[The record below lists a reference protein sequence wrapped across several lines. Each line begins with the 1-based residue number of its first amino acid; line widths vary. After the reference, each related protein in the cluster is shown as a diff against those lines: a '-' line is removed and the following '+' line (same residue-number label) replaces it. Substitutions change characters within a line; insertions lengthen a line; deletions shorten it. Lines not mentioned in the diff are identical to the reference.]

1 MTLSLI
7 QMQPDMRRLLR
18 WAAEHRV
25 LPRDDDDLGYALHA
39 LLAAVF
45 DALRPQPFVL
55 LRPPRRPPALLAYS
69 AHPAAVLREQAAA
82 FAAPDAAEAAG
93 LASLAGKAMPE
104 RFAAGR
110 RLGFSVR
117 VRPTLR
123 SDRDGDRDKVR
134 EVDAF
139 LAAVAGTAPGEG
151 PTRAEVYAGWL
162 QARLAA
168 GGAAA
173 EHVTMESFRLS
184 PVHRPVHCRD
194 TGRNLRRTR
203 GPEAVFAGHLVVR
216 DPDRFAAL
224 LARGVGRHRA
234 FGFGLLLLRPA

>member
-7 QMQPDMRRLLR
+7 QMQPDMTRLLR
-18 WAAEHRV
+18 WAAKNRW
-25 LPRDDDDLGYALHA
+25 LPHDDDDLGYALHA
-39 LLAAVF
+39 VLAAVF
-45 DALRPQPFVL
+45 GALRPQPFVL
-55 LRPPRRPPALLAYS
+55 LRPPRRSPVLLAYS
-69 AHPAAVLREQAAA
+69 AHPAVVLREQAAA
-82 FAAPDAAEAAG
+82 FAAPDAAEAIG

-139 LAAVAGTAPGEG
+139 LAAVAGTAPGQG

-173 EHVTMESFRLS
+173 EHMTLESFRLS
-184 PVHRPVHCRD
+184 PVHRRD
-194 TGRNLRRTR
+194 SGRNLRRTR
-203 GPEAVFAGHLVVR
+203 GPEAVFAGRLVVR